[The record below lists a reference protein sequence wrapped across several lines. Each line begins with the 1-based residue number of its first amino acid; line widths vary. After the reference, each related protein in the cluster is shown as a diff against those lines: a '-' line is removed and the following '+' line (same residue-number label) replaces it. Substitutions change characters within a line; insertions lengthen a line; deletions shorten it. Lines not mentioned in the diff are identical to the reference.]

1 MFRKILKPLS
11 TEMRIAWYSACVCCI
26 VFAIVL
32 LYRAG
37 FTVDQASPALLMFAA
52 VCSFVAALCLR
63 LFFQQ
68 ATTKEELVN
77 HYFFRRKR

>member
-1 MFRKILKPLS
+1 MFRKFLTPLS
-11 TEMRIAWYSACVCCI
+11 TEMRIAWYSACVSCAI
-26 VFAIVL
+26 FALVL

-37 FTVDQASPALLMFAA
+37 YTLDQASPAQLVFAA
-52 VCSFVAALCLR
+52 FCSFVVAICLR